1 MKQWILWLI
10 FILAFFFEGTITTL
24 SLVLISF
31 LILMIFLKKKS
42 LFYLALITGVILDI
56 FLLRPL
62 GITSLMLVIFLFL
75 IHLYEKKF
83 ETSTNYFVL
92 LFSFF
97 GSLIYLF
104 VLGIGNAFF
113 QSVFNAILALILIKF
128 LMHSEIKKP
137 KYKMA
142 K

>member
-1 MKQWILWLI
+1 MKKWILWLI
-10 FILAFFFEGTITTL
+10 FILAFLFESTITTL
-24 SLVLISF
+24 PLVLISF

-42 LFYLALITGVILDI
+42 LFYLALVIGILLDI

-62 GITSLMLVIFLFL
+62 GITSLMLIIFIFL
-75 IHLYEKKF
+75 IYLYEKKF
-83 ETSTNYFVL
+83 ETSTIYFVL

-104 VLGIGNAFF
+104 VLRVGNIFI
-113 QSVFNAILALILIKF
+113 QSVFNAILAFILIK
-128 LMHSEIKKP
+128 LLIRSEIKKP